1 MKKITLLFILLIF
14 LSAKR
19 NDGYQVTDKLT
30 VIEKFVNYNV
40 ITIKKGEMDFRVS
53 ETKPESSDF
62 YINSNFFTSE
72 DVIGLVVIDGKR
84 KSKRVKGGGF
94 FYVKNGKPYVK
105 SKACPTIT
113 EYSSQTILWGID
125 NGKTNENLFRKK
137 HAKLKRYRTLMGQT
151 KNGDIIVVSSNRMG
165 LVTIEEIVKFSTKF
179 NIVDGI
185 LLDGGT
191 SVDYKFKDNSQTVSF
206 MSVPLGLKS
215 PLDIKEPTTYI
226 CGNFN

>member
-19 NDGYQVTDKLT
+19 NDGYQVSDKLT

-72 DVIGLVVIDGKR
+72 DAIGLVVIDGKR

-94 FYVKNGKPYVK
+94 FYVKNGKP
-105 SKACPTIT
+105 
-113 EYSSQTILWGID
+113 
-125 NGKTNENLFRKK
+125 
-137 HAKLKRYRTLMGQT
+137 
-151 KNGDIIVVSSNRMG
+151 
-165 LVTIEEIVKFSTKF
+165 
-179 NIVDGI
+179 
-185 LLDGGT
+185 
-191 SVDYKFKDNSQTVSF
+191 
-206 MSVPLGLKS
+206 
-215 PLDIKEPTTYI
+215 
-226 CGNFN
+226 